1 MDLQLNE
8 QRIQVAYVYDE
19 KVTLLSSIHESSDS
33 SKSDRSEDGSDSEKK
48 KPISLTDKN
57 EELKVSQ
64 PSAVLP
70 QETYSPLFTP
80 PRLNPGYSLP
90 FTPLGRKDF
99 NKTTYIEMPHNNYSE
114 CSFDGDTSN
123 EG

>member
-1 MDLQLNE
+1 MISYFKIDDAKNAFNRLMDLQLNE

-57 EELKVSQ
+57 DIHRN
-64 PSAVLP
+64 A
-70 QETYSPLFTP
+70 T
-80 PRLNPGYSLP
+80 
-90 FTPLGRKDF
+90 
-99 NKTTYIEMPHNNYSE
+99 
-114 CSFDGDTSN
+114 
-123 EG
+123 